1 MFDSIFFLVYNIDCK
16 IIRNGTDYMQE
27 ITNDVIERAKKG
39 SSADIEYIFA
49 RFKGSVASCAAK
61 LRTEFFD
68 FDDAVQEGNIGL
80 FKAILGYREDRN
92 ASFPTYAKKCI
103 LNNMLSARKS
113 AYSNKNRVLNN
124 ALPLDESILLQSFE
138 FDLIAREQNREFI
151 ESARQKLSKFEF
163 LVFSLHTMQYSYG
176 EIAKIVN
183 KSEKSVNNA
192 IKRIHKKLRQ

>member
-1 MFDSIFFLVYNIDCK
+1 MY
-16 IIRNGTDYMQE
+16 
-27 ITNDVIERAKKG
+27 RAKKWG
-39 SSADIEYIFA
+39 CLLYTS
-49 RFKGSVASCAAK
+49 
-61 LRTEFFD
+61 
-68 FDDAVQEGNIGL
+68 NIGL

-113 AYSNKNRVLNN
+113 AYSNKNRVMNN

-192 IKRIHKKLRQ
+192 IQRIHKKLRQ

>member
-1 MFDSIFFLVYNIDCK
+1 
-16 IIRNGTDYMQE
+16 
-27 ITNDVIERAKKG
+27 
-39 SSADIEYIFA
+39 
-49 RFKGSVASCAAK
+49 
-61 LRTEFFD
+61 
-68 FDDAVQEGNIGL
+68 
-80 FKAILGYREDRN
+80 
-92 ASFPTYAKKCI
+92 
-103 LNNMLSARKS
+103 MLSARKS

-151 ESARQKLSKFEF
+151 ESARQKLSEFEF

-192 IKRIHKKLRQ
+192 IQRIHKKLRQ

>member
-39 SSADIEYIFA
+39 SAADIEYIFA

-138 FDLIAREQNREFI
+138 F
-151 ESARQKLSKFEF
+151 EF

-192 IKRIHKKLRQ
+192 IQRIHKKLRQ

>member
-1 MFDSIFFLVYNIDCK
+1 MKFDESKIHVVYEAANPIFNTDKNKEAIQQTMDRYNIDSK
-16 IIRNGTDYMQE
+16 
-27 ITNDVIERAKKG
+27 
-39 SSADIEYIFA
+39 YILCLSTVEP
-49 RFKGSVASCAAK
+49 RKNM
-61 LRTEFFD
+61 LRT
-68 FDDAVQEGNIGL
+68 I
-80 FKAILGYREDRN
+80 KAYE
-92 ASFPTYAKKCI
+92 KCI

-151 ESARQKLSKFEF
+151 ESARQKLSEFEF

-192 IKRIHKKLRQ
+192 IQRIHKKLRQ

>member
-92 ASFPTYAKKCI
+92 ASFPTYAK
-103 LNNMLSARKS
+103 N
-113 AYSNKNRVLNN
+113 
-124 ALPLDESILLQSFE
+124 
-138 FDLIAREQNREFI
+138 
-151 ESARQKLSKFEF
+151 
-163 LVFSLHTMQYSYG
+163 VF
-176 EIAKIVN
+176 
-183 KSEKSVNNA
+183 
-192 IKRIHKKLRQ
+192 